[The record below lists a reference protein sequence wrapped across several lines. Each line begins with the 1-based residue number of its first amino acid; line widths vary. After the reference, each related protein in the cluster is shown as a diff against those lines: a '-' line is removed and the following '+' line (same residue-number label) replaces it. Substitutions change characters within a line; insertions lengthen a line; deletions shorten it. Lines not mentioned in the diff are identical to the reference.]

1 MNSTFRQMM
10 YQRGTG
16 CFGSSEYQPSTQR
29 PKRKTQGIDQEQPGD
44 DEVKAGTVI
53 RIGFARNIETKEVD
67 LHYFPLEPDSGLV
80 PLSEENG

>member
-53 RIGFARNIETKEVD
+53 RIGFARNKETKEVSIQ
-67 LHYFPLEPDSGLV
+67 YFPLDPDSDWE
-80 PLSEENG
+80 PFSK